1 MGLPKTKN
9 IPSSI
14 QETVTANLNI
24 VHQEVRRIFKK
35 GQSEFEYD
43 DLVQIGV
50 IGLMEAA
57 SRFDDSYSIAF
68 SSYARLRVRGAII
81 DELRKNDWVPRS
93 VRQRAQQIQE
103 NKNQLTHTL
112 GRSPT
117 NIELSKK
124 LNIKQEQYQS
134 FQKYAQIRIVVSMDE
149 GEHPPREII
158 ASKTQSPS
166 EALLQNEQ
174 IKAMMTSVSTL
185 TEQEQKLIQHYYF
198 EGLDMKEI
206 AVAFEVSASRI
217 SQMHNKLL
225 AKLHTKLKRVI

>member
-1 MGLPKTKN
+1 MGLTNTKN
-9 IPSSI
+9 TYSRI
-14 QETVTANLNI
+14 QEIVSTNLNI
-24 VHQEVRRIFKK
+24 VHQEVRRIFKR

-57 SRFDDSYSIAF
+57 SRFDESYSISF

-112 GRSPT
+112 GRKPT
-117 NIELSKK
+117 NKELSAK

-149 GEHPPREII
+149 GEHPPREMI
-158 ASKTQSPS
+158 ASKTKSPS
-166 EALLQNEQ
+166 EALLHNEQ
-174 IKAMMTSVSTL
+174 IKEMMKSISTL
-185 TEQEQKLIQHYYF
+185 SEQEQKLIQLYYF

-206 AVAFEVSASRI
+206 AVAFQVSASRI

-225 AKLHTKLKRVI
+225 SRLHTKLKRVL